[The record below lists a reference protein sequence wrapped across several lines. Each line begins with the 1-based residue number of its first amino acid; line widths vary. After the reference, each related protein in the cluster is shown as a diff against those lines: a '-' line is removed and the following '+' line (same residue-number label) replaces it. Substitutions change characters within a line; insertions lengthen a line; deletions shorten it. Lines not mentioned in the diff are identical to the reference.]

1 MFRTIRQYL
10 SSIELLPKTLTQPIG
25 NPTQADRLP
34 DTSQVELEFP
44 VASGSLP
51 ENRRTARWQILFSL
65 LCCLPIAVVANFN
78 FFYSM
83 EFFLGAVAAVA
94 LAVFAVSFIGFPQR
108 WYSWVFYL
116 FVLPPLML
124 ALTLLR
130 EPLLI
135 AAVACGCAVLL
146 ADSFA
151 CHLFHLQTT
160 SMMDRNRALQ
170 LRALWRSRWFWHTA
184 KGLELYSLLVVLA
197 LIAFPGFLW
206 WKMSAP
212 PSGMEWENFPSLAL
226 GVIVLLSLPVIVE
239 LLAGFFYARPWI
251 RLRDM
256 RAAFRPAIVQWFT
269 YNPQDV
275 KVAGAY
281 HTPAGSCRRRRRM
294 SFWLLILFTA
304 SFSQFFS
311 HGMDFSNR
319 LFRVQQLPHRGLWE
333 KLNDLNPANWH
344 HNERP
349 VRIRG
354 QSPDIEQTPI
364 LLAGEPTQKLEP
376 YQERMLQRMSPE
388 EREQYLKR
396 LRERAPAPSEPEKK
410 PGTRP
415 NADAVGDPAT
425 LEKEEDRIAARYFS
439 VLSLKMLSWLLW
451 ATYPI
456 FAVLFPL
463 LYVGG
468 YCFATT
474 GRVAGYFRPNT
485 EVDPQDILSADRWDE
500 LVQRVQSS
508 SDALEQ
514 KSILLGVNASDN
526 TPVLVPLKVFEE
538 HAHLIGDSGSGKT
551 SLGIS
556 LILSQMARVQDTS
569 VVVIDLKGDDLAL
582 FSGSRIDSEKA
593 NKPFRWFTNELGRS
607 TYAFNPLRQAFFSG
621 LSLYQKTDVITT
633 ALGLQ
638 YGTDYGRGYFS
649 DANAELLFHALKAR
663 PDIDSFRELEQ
674 VLGDR
679 YALRGVSNQVLK
691 DGSHIRTIVSR
702 LAATEALNVTPRDK
716 CPESVQKEQIE
727 FSDVFR
733 TPQVVYLHLP
743 SSLGTTSSAEIAR
756 IALYSLLGSARTVP
770 DAERK
775 QVFVFIDEFQRIVS
789 GNLELILQTARSMK
803 VGLILANQSMYD
815 LKRQGIDL
823 MPAVRANTRYK
834 QIFAASNVEDQQE
847 LIALS
852 GQTLV
857 HQRGW
862 QESLSG
868 LHGGQTS
875 VSYNETLL
883 PRLGVNDILLATDH
897 PLQSIVQIRRG
908 DGYAQY
914 GGFPFVMRSTHHIS
928 AEEYRAR
935 KNSSWPQ
942 PNDATLV
949 PTLAT
954 SAPPM
959 NDPPRGK
966 RKPII
971 DTKLPFDGIDEA
983 KPDPLQDLWQSQVS
997 KRKKQPPNP

>member
-1 MFRTIRQYL
+1 MFRTIRQFL
-10 SSIELLPKTLTQPIG
+10 DSLDLLPKSLAQPIG
-25 NPTQADRLP
+25 NPTQVDRLP
-34 DTSQVELEFP
+34 NTSGVELEFP
-44 VASGSLP
+44 VVSGSLP
-51 ENRRTARWQILFSL
+51 ENRRTARWQIFFGL
-65 LCCLPIAVVANFN
+65 LCCLPLAIVANFN
-78 FFYSM
+78 FYYSI
-83 EFFLGAVAAVA
+83 EFMLGAVGALA
-94 LAVFAVSFIGFPQR
+94 LAVFSFAFIGFPKR
-108 WYSWVFYL
+108 WYAWAYFL

-124 ALTLLR
+124 ALTMLR
-130 EPLLI
+130 EPLLV
-135 AAVACGCAVLL
+135 AAVACVCGVIV

-151 CHLFHLQTT
+151 CHFFHLQTT
-160 SMMDRNRALQ
+160 SVLDRNRALQ
-170 LRALWRSRWFWHTA
+170 LRSLWRARWFWNTA
-184 KGLELYSLLVVLA
+184 KGLELYALLVVA
-197 LIAFPGFLW
+197 LLGFPVFLW
-206 WKMSAP
+206 WLMSAP
-212 PSGMEWENFPSLAL
+212 PSGMMWANVPPLAL
-226 GVIVLLSLPVIVE
+226 GLLVLLLLPLIVE
-239 LLAGFFYARPWI
+239 FLAGYFYVRPWI
-251 RLRDM
+251 RLRQM
-256 RAAFRPAIVQWFT
+256 RTAFWPALVQWFT
-269 YNPQDV
+269 YNPQDI

-281 HTPAGSCRRRRRM
+281 QTPAGSCRRRRRL
-294 SFWLLILFTA
+294 SFWLLILFAA
-304 SFSQFFS
+304 SFAQLFS
-311 HGMDFSNR
+311 HGMDYSNR
-319 LFRVQQLPHRGLWE
+319 LFRVQGFPRRGFWE
-333 KLNDLNPANWH
+333 KLHDFDPADWHKRENPTS
-344 HNERP
+344 
-349 VRIRG
+349 IRG
-354 QSPDIEQTPI
+354 QSPDPDPTVGSY
-364 LLAGEPTQKLEP
+364 LLAGDPKLEP
-376 YQERMLQRMSPE
+376 YQERMLQRMPPD

-396 LRERAPAPSEPEKK
+396 LRERMPAEPTEPAKPAATPKSASE
-410 PGTRP
+410 
-415 NADAVGDPAT
+415 AGDPASR
-425 LEKEEDRIAARYFS
+425 EKQQDRIAARFFW
-439 VLSLKMLSWLLW
+439 VAAGWTLAVVTW
-451 ATYPI
+451 ATYPV

-468 YCFATT
+468 FCFATT
-474 GRVAGYFRPNT
+474 GRVAGYLRPNSD
-485 EVDPQDILSADRWDE
+485 VDPQDILSADGWEE
-500 LVQRVQSS
+500 LVKRVQSS
-508 SDALEQ
+508 EDNVEK
-514 KSILLGVNASDN
+514 KSLLLGVNASDN

-593 NKPFRWFTNELGRS
+593 NKPFRWFTNELNRS
-607 TYAFNPLRQAFFSG
+607 TYAFNPLRQAFFAG

-649 DANAELLFHALKAR
+649 DANAELLFNALKVR

-679 YALRGVSNQVLK
+679 YAMRGVSNQVLK

-702 LAATEALNVTPRDK
+702 LAATEALNVTPRTQV
-716 CPESVQKEQIE
+716 PETVLKEQIE

-857 HQRGW
+857 HQRAW
-862 QESLSG
+862 RESLSA

-875 VSYNETLL
+875 VGYSETLL

-928 AEEYRAR
+928 AKEYGER
-935 KNSSWPQ
+935 KNARWPEQ
-942 PNDATLV
+942 NPATLV
-949 PTLAT
+949 PTLE
-954 SAPPM
+954 SAAAIQ
-959 NDPPRGK
+959 DVVVGEK

-971 DTKLPFDGIDEA
+971 DAKLPFEEA
-983 KPDPLQDLWQSQVS
+983 DANKPDPLRDVWQSQVS
-997 KRKKQPPNP
+997 KRKKRPPKN